1 MPYHIR
7 VFVAS
12 LKLVFDTSHGEKR
25 GTMSTNFVSKTGAH
39 LSRRDFFKLSGV
51 TALSISLLAACGPA
65 PAASTADSAATS
77 DATSA
82 AGTSAAFAADGKLRV
97 GMEAAYAPYN
107 WQETKAS
114 EFTIPIENVSGAY
127 ADGYDVQIAKK
138 VAEGLGLEPV
148 AVKLEWDGLIE
159 ALGQGQIDVII
170 AGMTATPEREESIDF
185 TKPYYVGTYGLM
197 VQKGSKYESATSIA
211 DFKGAA
217 VLGQKDTLLDTVID
231 EIEGVNHLSPV
242 PTVPDQISNLLA
254 GSCDAITFDVG
265 NIASITDAHPELVGI
280 IFEEG
285 KGFSEEVPVNIG
297 ISKGRDEVVAQM
309 DEILA
314 GISEDDRQKIWAA
327 AVERQPE

>member
-1 MPYHIR
+1 M
-7 VFVAS
+7 S
-12 LKLVFDTSHGEKR
+12 DTR
-25 GTMSTNFVSKTGAH
+25 FTSTNTVVDAQASKG

-51 TALSISLLAACGPA
+51 SALSLGFLAACGPA
-65 PAASTADSAATS
+65 AEGTADSAAASATDAAAS
-77 DATSA
+77 ATSA
-82 AGTSAAFAADGKLRV
+82 AAPATAFAAEGKLRV

-107 WQETKAS
+107 WQATAATEY
-114 EFTIPIENVSGAY
+114 TIPIENVSGAY
-127 ADGYDVQIAKK
+127 ADGYDVQIAKT
-138 VAEGLGLEPV
+138 VADGLGLEPV

-185 TKPYYVGTYGLM
+185 TDPYYVGTYGLM
-197 VQKGSKYESATSIA
+197 VQKGSAYEKATSIA

-265 NIASITDAHPELVGI
+265 NMASITEAHPELVGLV
-280 IFEEG
+280 FDEG

-297 ISKGRDEVVAQM
+297 ISKGQESIVLQM
-309 DEILA
+309 NEILA
-314 GISEDDRQKIWAA
+314 TINEAKRQEIWAA

>member
-1 MPYHIR
+1 MPT
-7 VFVAS
+7 
-12 LKLVFDTSHGEKR
+12 K
-25 GTMSTNFVSKTGAH
+25 
-39 LSRRDFFKLSGV
+39 LSRRDFLKLSGLASV
-51 TALSISLLAACGPA
+51 SLGLVACGPA
-65 PAASTADSAATS
+65 AEDDPDAAVEEAVGSSNI
-77 DATSA
+77 
-82 AGTSAAFAADGKLRV
+82 AFAAGSTLRV

-107 WQETKAS
+107 WQATEES
-114 EFTIPIENVSGAY
+114 EYTIPIENVSGAF
-127 ADGYDVQIAKK
+127 ADGYDVQIAK
-138 VAEGLGLEPV
+138 AIAAGMDLEPV

-170 AGMTATPEREESIDF
+170 AGMTATPERMESIDF
-185 TKPYYVGTYGLM
+185 TDPYYVGTYGLM
-197 VQKGSKYESATSIA
+197 VKAGSEYENATSIQ
-211 DFKGAA
+211 DFAGAA

-265 NIASITDAHPELVGI
+265 NIASMTDAHPELVGI

-297 ISKGRDEVVAQM
+297 LSKGQDDIVAQM
-309 DEILA
+309 NDILN
-314 GISEDDRQKIWAA
+314 GISEEERQEIWAA

>member
-1 MPYHIR
+1 
-7 VFVAS
+7 
-12 LKLVFDTSHGEKR
+12 
-25 GTMSTNFVSKTGAH
+25 MSDNRIATNKTNAYELAGKG

-51 TALSISLLAACGPA
+51 SALSLGFLAACGPA
-65 PAASTADSAATS
+65 PAAEGTASAADSAASTDAAS
-77 DATSA
+77 ATSA
-82 AGTSAAFAADGKLRV
+82 AAAATTFAADGTLRI

-107 WQETKAS
+107 WQATAAS
-114 EFTIPIENVSGAY
+114 DTTIPIENVAGAY
-127 ADGYDVQIAKK
+127 ADGYDVQIAKM
-138 VAEGLGLEPV
+138 VAAELGLEPV
-148 AVKLEWDGLIE
+148 AIKLEWDGLIE

-170 AGMTATPEREESIDF
+170 AGMTATPERAESIDF
-185 TKPYYVGTYGLM
+185 TEPYYVGTYGLM
-197 VQKGSKYESATSIA
+197 VQKGSAYESATSIQ

-265 NIASITDAHPELVGI
+265 NMASITEAHPELVGLV
-280 IFEEG
+280 FDEG

-297 ISKGRDEVVAQM
+297 ISKGNDDIVEQM
-309 DEILA
+309 DAILA
-314 GISEDDRQKIWAA
+314 TITEEQRQEIWAA

>member
-1 MPYHIR
+1 MTIR
-7 VFVAS
+7 FANTAS
-12 LKLVFDTSHGEKR
+12 S
-25 GTMSTNFVSKTGAH
+25 STLSK
-39 LSRRDFFKLSGV
+39 LSRRDFLKLSGL
-51 TALSISLLAACGPA
+51 ASLSLGLTACGPA
-65 PAASTADSAATS
+65 AEDDPDAAVEEAVGSSNV
-77 DATSA
+77 
-82 AGTSAAFAADGKLRV
+82 AFAAGSTLRV

-107 WQETKAS
+107 WQATEES
-114 EFTIPIENVSGAY
+114 EFTIPIENVSGAF

-185 TKPYYVGTYGLM
+185 TEPYYVGTYGLM
-197 VQKGSKYESATSIA
+197 VKAGSEYENATSIQ
-211 DFKGAA
+211 DFAGAA

-265 NIASITDAHPELVGI
+265 NIASMTEAHPELVGI
-280 IFEEG
+280 IFDEG

-297 ISKGRDEVVAQM
+297 ISKGQDDIVAQM
-309 DEILA
+309 NDILA
-314 GISEDDRQKIWAA
+314 GISEDDRQAIWAA

>member
-1 MPYHIR
+1 MTTR
-7 VFVAS
+7 FAS
-12 LKLVFDTSHGEKR
+12 NASP
-25 GTMSTNFVSKTGAH
+25 STQSK
-39 LSRRDFFKLSGV
+39 LSRRDFLKLSGL
-51 TALSISLLAACGPA
+51 ASLTLGLTACGPA
-65 PAASTADSAATS
+65 AQETEETAAAADDTAA
-77 DATSA
+77 
-82 AGTSAAFAADGKLRV
+82 AAFGEGGTLRV

-107 WQETKAS
+107 WQATEET
-114 EFTIPIENVSGAY
+114 EFTIPIDNVSGAF
-127 ADGYDVQIAKK
+127 ADGYDVQIAKT

-170 AGMTATPEREESIDF
+170 AGMTATPERMESIDF
-185 TKPYYVGTYGLM
+185 TEPYYVGTYGLM
-197 VQKGSKYESATSIA
+197 VKKGSEYEKATSIQ

-265 NIASITDAHPELVGI
+265 NIASMTEAHPELVGI
-280 IFEEG
+280 IFDEG

-297 ISKGRDEVVAQM
+297 ISKGQ
-309 DEILA
+309 DEIVTQMNDILA
-314 GISEDDRQKIWAA
+314 TIDEAKRQEIWAA

>member
-1 MPYHIR
+1 MADTRINSSSNLYQS
-7 VFVAS
+7 VAQ
-12 LKLVFDTSHGEKR
+12 
-25 GTMSTNFVSKTGAH
+25 NC
-39 LSRRDFFKLSGV
+39 SRRDFLKLSGL
-51 TALSISLLAACGPA
+51 ASLTLGLTACGPA
-65 PAASTADSAATS
+65 AQDDGSDAAASDDTASTASFGDN
-77 DATSA
+77 
-82 AGTSAAFAADGKLRV
+82 GTLRV

-107 WQETKAS
+107 WQATTES
-114 EFTIPIENVSGAY
+114 EFTIPIENVSGAF
-127 ADGYDVQIAKK
+127 ADGYDVQIAKQ

-170 AGMTATPEREESIDF
+170 AGMTATPERKESIDF
-185 TKPYYVGTYGLM
+185 TEPYYVGTYGLM
-197 VQKGSKYESATSIA
+197 VQKGSQYEKATSIQ

-242 PTVPDQISNLLA
+242 PTVPDQISQLLA

-265 NIASITDAHPELVGI
+265 NIQSMTEAHPELVGL
-280 IFEEG
+280 IFDEG

-297 ISKGRDEVVAQM
+297 ISKGQDDIVKQM
-309 DEILA
+309 NDILA
-314 GISEDDRQKIWAA
+314 DIDEAARQDIWAA